1 MGRPKKKD
9 FPSVEELKLMA
20 ESMPFP
26 SIELPDFKKA
36 AFKPTQVRQE
46 RRYVSFDSGMQ
57 AIGRFLMERG
67 SVELLNA
74 EQVSNLFTEIH
85 WNAWHIR
92 KMAGKKYASEEA
104 GRAAILDARRRFS
117 QIEAAEEELFIANRR
132 LVVNC
137 VKPFFWIGQVWLSDF
152 LQEGSKALSNAVRK
166 FDFTRGTPF
175 FSYAQKSIQNRLR
188 NFFRDHVRSG
198 SFGIKPSREMTLV
211 KNIIDTWKR
220 DYGEEPEDDVVAKIA
235 DIPVEKI
242 GKIRAFV
249 RQWEKIPA
257 PPVSLDT
264 MINEDGTS
272 LYEIIEDKD
281 AREASSGAENSEI
294 WAAIDQLP
302 ERARQIMKLR
312 FIEGRTL
319 EETGEVLHLTRA
331 RIKQIQDSSLK
342 KIRSLLGAKPGA
354 DYV

>member
-1 MGRPKKKD
+1 
-9 FPSVEELKLMA
+9 MA
-20 ESMPFP
+20 ENMPFT
-26 SIELPDFKKA
+26 SIELPEFKKA
-36 AFKPTQVRQE
+36 SFSVVKVRQE
-46 RRYVSFDSGMQ
+46 RRYVRFDSSMQ

-74 EQVSNLFTEIH
+74 EQVANLFTEIH
-85 WNAWHIR
+85 WNASCIR
-92 KMAGKKYASEEA
+92 KMAGKRYKTEEE
-104 GRAAILDARRRFS
+104 GRAALVEARRRFS

-211 KNIIDTWKR
+211 KNIIDTWVR
-220 DYGEEPEDDVVAKIA
+220 DYGEEPGDDVIAKIG

-242 GKIRAFV
+242 AKIRSFV
-249 RQWEKIPA
+249 KQWEKIPA
-257 PPVSLDT
+257 PPISLDT
-264 MINEDGTS
+264 LINEDGTS
-272 LYEIIEDKD
+272 LYEVIEDTGAKD
-281 AREASSGAENSEI
+281 SSSGAENSEI
-294 WAAIDQLP
+294 WTAIDQLP
-302 ERARQIMKLR
+302 DRAKQIMKLR

-319 EETGEVLHLTRA
+319 EETGDILKLTRA
-331 RIKQIQDSSLK
+331 RIKQIQDASLK
-342 KIRSLLGAKPGA
+342 KVRSILGSKGS
-354 DYV
+354 

>member
-1 MGRPKKKD
+1 MGTKKKPVS
-9 FPSVEELKLMA
+9 PSAAELSLMA
-20 ESMPFP
+20 ENLPFP
-26 SIELPDFKKA
+26 VIELPVFNQPKFVAEK
-36 AFKPTQVRQE
+36 VRQP
-46 RRYVSFDSGMQ
+46 RRYIPFDSGMQ
-57 AIGRFLMERG
+57 AIGRFLAERG
-67 SVELLNA
+67 VVELLNT
-74 EQVSNLFTEIH
+74 EQILHLFTEIH

-92 KMAGKKYASEEA
+92 KMAGKSYKTEEA
-104 GRAAILDARRRFS
+104 SRAALIEARRRFS

-152 LQEGSKALSNAVRK
+152 LQEGSKALANAVRK

-188 NFFRDHVRSG
+188 NFFRDHVRGG

-211 KNIIDTWKR
+211 KNVVDTWLR
-220 DYGEEPEDDVVAKIA
+220 DYGEEPTDEVVAKIA

-242 GKIRAFV
+242 AKIRTFV

-264 MINEDGTS
+264 LINEDGSS
-272 LYEIIEDKD
+272 LYEVIEDTAAK
-281 AREASSGAENSEI
+281 ESSSGAENAEI
-294 WAAIDQLP
+294 WTAIQQLP
-302 ERARQIMKLR
+302 ERAQYIMRLR

-319 EETGEVLHLTRA
+319 EETGDILKLTRA

-342 KIRSLLGAKPGA
+342 KVRTLLGTPKQGR
-354 DYV
+354 

>member
-1 MGRPKKKD
+1 MGGTRKSA
-9 FPSVEELKLMA
+9 FESVTELKSMA
-20 ESMPFP
+20 ENLPFS
-26 SIELPDFKKA
+26 SIELPAFKKA
-36 AFKPTQVRQE
+36 GFKPEKVRQE

-57 AIGRFLMERG
+57 SIGRFLVERG
-67 SVELLNA
+67 TVELLNS

-92 KMAGKKYASEEA
+92 KMAAKRYKTEEA
-104 GRAAILDARRRFS
+104 GKAALIEARRRFS

-211 KNIIDTWKR
+211 KSIIDTWRR
-220 DYGEEPEDDVVAKIA
+220 DYEEEPSDEVVAKIA
-235 DIPVEKI
+235 DIPAERI
-242 GKIRAFV
+242 AKIRSFV
-249 RQWEKIPA
+249 KQWEKIPA
-257 PPVSLDT
+257 PPISLDT
-264 MINEDGTS
+264 LINEDGSS
-272 LYEIIEDKD
+272 LYEVIEDENAKQ
-281 AREASSGAENSEI
+281 SSAGAENSEI
-294 WAAIDQLP
+294 WAAIEQLP
-302 ERARQIMKLR
+302 ERARYIMKLR
-312 FIEGRTL
+312 FLEGRTL
-319 EETGEVLHLTRA
+319 EETGELLKLTRA

-342 KIRSLLGAKPGA
+342 KVRQLLGSKFER
-354 DYV
+354 